1 MSIVALVVVVPST
14 LSASSGCGTYS
25 FGFAGTRLINDGIS
39 NDAGPFAITLPAG
52 TYDISMVSHDN
63 HPSPDYQTSQTGE
76 QWFLKLDSGYVSPLT
91 NDIPASEEWM
101 TTMVN
106 SQVIGETSAISVHH
120 AGVGGVNSV
129 NVVCVGFTPSA
140 TPDSTTK
147 VPYPTVAPSTTEGGV
162 PSTTTIPY
170 PTVAPSTTEGGVPS
184 TTTIPY
190 PTVAPST
197 TEGGGV
203 TTTVPGGTVAPST
216 TAGGGVTT
224 TTAGATTVAPSTT
237 AGGGVTTTTAGATT
251 VAPSTTAGG
260 GVTTTTA
267 GATIPPASVVN
278 PSTTAV
284 LVEVKP
290 AVELPQQLART
301 GLTSTS
307 LVIIAM
313 AMLSGGGALTS
324 LARHRED

>member
-170 PTVAPSTTEGGVPS
+170 PTVAPSTTEGG
-184 TTTIPY
+184 
-190 PTVAPST
+190 
-197 TEGGGV
+197 GV
-203 TTTVPGGTVAPST
+203 TTTVPGG
-216 TAGGGVTT
+216 
-224 TTAGATTVAPSTT
+224 TVAPSTT